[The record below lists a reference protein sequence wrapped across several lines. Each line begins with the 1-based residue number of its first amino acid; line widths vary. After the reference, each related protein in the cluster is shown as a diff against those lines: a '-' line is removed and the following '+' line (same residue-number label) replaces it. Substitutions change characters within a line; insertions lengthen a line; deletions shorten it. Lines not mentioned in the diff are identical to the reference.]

1 MAKEKLT
8 FEQSMAKLEKIVE
21 AIEQGKI
28 GLEDSIE
35 KYSEGMELIRHCSRV
50 LADAEL
56 KIQKLQVDAAGEVK
70 AVDMDADELDQDE

>member
-8 FEQSMAKLEKIVE
+8 FEQAMTRLEKIVE

-35 KYSEGMELIRHCSRV
+35 KYSEGMEMIRHCTRV

-56 KIQKLQVDAAGEVK
+56 KIQKLQADAAGQLKVAEFS
-70 AVDMDADELDQDE
+70 ASESDEDE

>member
-8 FEQSMAKLEKIVE
+8 FEQAMARLEKIVE

-35 KYSEGMELIRHCSRV
+35 KYSEGMEMIRHCTRV

-56 KIQKLQVDAAGEVK
+56 KIQKLQADAAGQLK
-70 AVDMDADELDQDE
+70 ATEFSPAEADEDE

>member
-8 FEQSMAKLEKIVE
+8 FEQAMARLEKIVE

-35 KYSEGMELIRHCSRV
+35 KYAEGMEMIRHCSRV

-56 KIQKLQVDAAGEVK
+56 KIQKLQADAAGQLKVTEFS
-70 AVDMDADELDQDE
+70 AAPGDEDE

>member
-1 MAKEKLT
+1 MAKDKLT
-8 FEQSMAKLEKIVE
+8 FEQAMARLEKIVE

-35 KYSEGMELIRHCSRV
+35 KYSEGMEMIRHCGKV

-56 KIQKLQVDAAGEVK
+56 KIQKLQADAAGQLK
-70 AVDMDADELDQDE
+70 TADLHADDTDEDE